1 MIRNEVLHTAAY
13 KPGPH
18 LCALSPCLSYKR
30 VKKKYN
36 AVNEFLPFLFSHKKL
51 LDSVSNFEKV
61 YGYFFVTHQIPW
73 MKKTSNLIKNQPQ
86 QEWKT
91 RRAEY

>member
-30 VKKKYN
+30 VKKKIQCSEW
-36 AVNEFLPFLFSHKKL
+36 VPPFSFFS
-51 LDSVSNFEKV
+51 
-61 YGYFFVTHQIPW
+61 Q
-73 MKKTSNLIKNQPQ
+73 KTFRFIK
-86 QEWKT
+86 
-91 RRAEY
+91 

>member
-51 LDSVSNFEKV
+51 LDS
-61 YGYFFVTHQIPW
+61 
-73 MKKTSNLIKNQPQ
+73 
-86 QEWKT
+86 
-91 RRAEY
+91 